1 MQYIT
6 STIHPAASGTVAA
19 ILWAAAD
26 AVALDPEVDDAIAFA
41 ATPLIADGNTTRRHY
56 EAAVTLATMIA
67 GSRHPGLA
75 AACGSSWTAWQHQ
88 LTEPWPILADAANYA
103 ASLGG
108 WQAGIDPG
116 RWIA

>member
-1 MQYIT
+1 
-6 STIHPAASGTVAA
+6 
-19 ILWAAAD
+19 
-26 AVALDPEVDDAIAFA
+26 
-41 ATPLIADGNTTRRHY
+41 
-56 EAAVTLATMIA
+56 MIA